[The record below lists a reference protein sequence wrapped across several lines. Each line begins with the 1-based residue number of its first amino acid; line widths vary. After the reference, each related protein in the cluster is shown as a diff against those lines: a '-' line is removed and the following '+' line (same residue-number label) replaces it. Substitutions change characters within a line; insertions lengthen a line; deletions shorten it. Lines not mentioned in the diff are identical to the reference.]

1 MFELFYHPIYTD
13 GIDERSRFPKERYKL
28 TKKILDKSKSNIRFI
43 KPIMAKLR
51 ISILR
56 TKRNML
62 IHLLLEDFRIKKKEK

>member
-43 KPIMAKLR
+43 KPIMAAIEAVSYTHLTLPT
-51 ISILR
+51 IR
-56 TKRNML
+56 TV
-62 IHLLLEDFRIKKKEK
+62 